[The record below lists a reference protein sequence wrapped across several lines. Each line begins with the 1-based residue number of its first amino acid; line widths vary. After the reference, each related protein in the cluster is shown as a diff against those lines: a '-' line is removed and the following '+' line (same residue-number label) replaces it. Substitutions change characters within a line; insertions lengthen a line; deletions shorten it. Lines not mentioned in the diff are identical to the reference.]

1 MVESRMLII
10 LQPKTIGV
18 RSVVLMLL
26 TTCLGVRWIIV
37 AGSIGPSALI
47 FWLLAAL
54 VFLLPLSLIIIELS
68 LNYKGKNGGI
78 YLWTKDGLGEKAGFL
93 NAWLYWIN
101 NVFYYPGLLTFVA
114 VNFTYVFGRPD
125 LANNRHFIFAVVV
138 IFFWTAVILN
148 IKGIKWLTKVTSL
161 SGLFNF
167 RLALFIVIAG
177 FYYIVCHG
185 SSATNFAPHNFIPH
199 ANIWRSLSNFSI
211 LIFALSGVELIP
223 AFAKSIEKPEK
234 NLVRAIIIG
243 GIVLVVLYIFG
254 TIAVNLI
261 LSPAEL
267 NDTTGLIAAISALTN
282 KLHWSIWVAKFLILS
297 FIMVEFGSLNLWLI
311 APTIMFF
318 HCSEPGILPKWLQR
332 INRNYIP
339 ANALVFQGIMVT
351 VIALLTQ
358 YMPTVNAMYLILVLM
373 ATILYFLTY
382 IILVI
387 AYLRIRKKN
396 ILTKTILS
404 DTQAKI
410 AASLVFASVALG
422 IFLSFVPTSD
432 LTTSRQIVIYEL
444 ELIGGPVVFII
455 IGAMIYA
462 HRRILN
468 KIRN

>member
-1 MVESRMLII
+1 MQQQTLS
-10 LQPKTIGV
+10 PKTIGV
-18 RSVVLMLL
+18 RSVILMLL
-26 TTCLGVRWIIV
+26 TTCLGIRWLIV
-37 AGSIGPSALI
+37 AGGIGPSALI

-54 VFLLPLSLIIIELS
+54 VFLFPLSLIIIELS
-68 LNYKGKNGGI
+68 LNYKGQNGGI
-78 YLWTKDGLGEKAGFL
+78 YLWTKEGLGERAGFL

-114 VNFTYVFGRPD
+114 VNLTYVVGRPD
-125 LANNRHFIFAVVV
+125 LATNRHFIFAVVV
-138 IFFWTAVILN
+138 IFFWTAVLLN
-148 IKGIKWLTKVTSL
+148 IRGIRWLAKVTSV
-161 SGLFNF
+161 SGLLNF
-167 RLALFIVIAG
+167 RLALFVIIAG
-177 FYYIVCHG
+177 LYYIVCHG
-185 SSATNFAPHNFIPH
+185 SSATSFAPQDFMPH
-199 ANIWRSLSNFSI
+199 RDIWRNLSNFSI

-223 AFAKSIEKPEK
+223 SFAKSIEKPER
-234 NLVRAIIIG
+234 NLVKAIVIG
-243 GIVLVVLYIFG
+243 GILLVVIYILG

-267 NDTTGLIAAISALTN
+267 RDTTGLIAAINALTT

-318 HCSEPGILPKWLQR
+318 HCSEPGVLPKWLQR

-358 YMPTVNAMYLILVLM
+358 YMPTVNSMYLVLVLM

-382 IILVI
+382 IILVV

-396 ILTKTILS
+396 VLAKTILS
-404 DTQAKI
+404 NTQAKV
-410 AASLVFASVALG
+410 AAHLVFASVALG
-422 IFLSFVPTSD
+422 VLLSFVPTGD
-432 LTTSRQIVIYEL
+432 LTTFRQIIIYEL
-444 ELIGGPVVFII
+444 ELIGGPVVFVIV
-455 IGAMIYA
+455 GASIYE